1 MNTSKQV
8 NVMIGLLF
16 LLVITFGMYF
26 VWDQNVR
33 AERAEDRQAEENAIR
48 GGKIFALNCRICHG
62 DQGLGSQENPNLPG
76 AALNLESY
84 RTTDAGQLR
93 TLHQRLFE
101 TIRCGRVGTLMPTW
115 GEDQGGTLNNTQM
128 EQLVALIT
136 GSWGDEH
143 PPTVR
148 KLLAQAQEARAAG
161 DEATASELEARAQA
175 FLNEIS
181 EKGWETALELAHE
194 QDTIRTPGGDVLRL
208 ARDIGATDT
217 TLLLNDAHV
226 GLSRDQLLRIGPS
239 GEEGSEVVKVVQ
251 FPASSS
257 LARRVGP
264 SDDTLLLESAADF
277 RPGTVVQAGSEKMRV
292 LRVDAATNSIVV
304 ARGVDGTR
312 PQEHRRGTVIQDP
325 SNEIVVERGAFGT
338 EARPHTAGTQV
349 FNGPQ
354 MPPEG
359 PLTGEGGTP
368 PCGQR
373 PPVTQQEPG
382 VELTPSPGQPQR
394 PRTAQPTQATVTE
407 PQNGVIEV
415 PMQDNRFLRNNLK
428 VPAGQPVTVRLV
440 NQGQAPHNLR
450 VAGPDGQWNTADDQ
464 TVPPGGAYLTGG
476 QQAEARLTFQ
486 QPGIFA
492 FRCDAHPT
500 EMWGYIT
507 VGQ

>member
-16 LLVITFGMYF
+16 LLVITFGLYF

-48 GGKIFALNCRICHG
+48 GGKLYALNCRICHG

-76 AALNLESY
+76 AALNLENY
-84 RTTDAGQLR
+84 RTTDPGQLR

-128 EQLVALIT
+128 QQLVALIT
-136 GSWGDEH
+136 GTWGDEH

-148 KLLAQAQEARAAG
+148 RLLAQAQQARAAG
-161 DEATASELEARAQA
+161 DEATAADLEAQAQA
-175 FLNEIS
+175 ILNEIS

-194 QDTIRTPGGDVLRL
+194 QDTILTPGGEVVRL
-208 ARDIGATDT
+208 ARDVTANDT
-217 TLLLNDAHV
+217 VLLLNDAHV
-226 GLSRDQLLRIGPS
+226 GLSRDQLLRLGPS
-239 GEEGSEVVKVVQ
+239 GEEGSEVVRVVQ
-251 FPASSS
+251 FPASST

-264 SDDTLLLESAADF
+264 GEDTLTLESAANF
-277 RPGTVVQAGSEKMRV
+277 RAGTVVQAGSERMLV
-292 LRVDAATNSIVV
+292 VRVDAAANTITVL
-304 ARGVDGTR
+304 RGVDGTR
-312 PQEHRRGTVIQDP
+312 PLEHRRGTVVQDP
-325 SNEIVVERGAFGT
+325 SNEIVVERGAFDT
-338 EARPHTAGTQV
+338 QPRPHSAGTQV
-349 FNGPQ
+349 FLGPQ
-354 MPPEG
+354 QPPEG

-373 PPVTQQEPG
+373 PPAPQEAG
-382 VELTPSPGQPQR
+382 IELTPSPGQPQR

-415 PMQDNRFLRNNLK
+415 PMQDNRFLRNNLR
-428 VPAGQPVTVRLV
+428 VPLGQPVTVRIV

-450 VAGPDGQWNTADDQ
+450 VAGPDGAWNTGDDQ
-464 TVPPGGAYLTGG
+464 AVPAGGALVPGG
-476 QQAEARLTFQ
+476 QQAEATLTFQ
-486 QPGIFA
+486 QPGVFA
-492 FRCDAHPT
+492 FRCDAHPND
-500 EMWGYIT
+500 MWGYIT

>member
-16 LLVITFGMYF
+16 LLVITFGIYF

-33 AERAEDRQAEENAIR
+33 AERAEEQQAEENAIR
-48 GGKIFALNCRICHG
+48 GGKLFALNCRICHG

-84 RTTDAGQLR
+84 RTIDPGQL
-93 TLHQRLFE
+93 TSLHQRLFE

-128 EQLVALIT
+128 QQLVALIT
-136 GSWGDEH
+136 GAWGDEH
-143 PPTVR
+143 PPSVR
-148 KLLAQAQEARAAG
+148 KLLAQAQVARAAG
-161 DEATASELEARAQA
+161 DEATATELEAEAQA
-175 FLNEIS
+175 ILNEIS

-194 QDTIRTPGGDVLRL
+194 QDTIVNAAGEVVRL
-208 ARDIGATDT
+208 ARDVDADDT

-226 GLSRDQLLRIGPS
+226 GLSADQLLRLGPS
-239 GEEGSEVVKVVQ
+239 GEEGSEVVRVVQ
-251 FPASSS
+251 APGSST

-264 SDDTLLLESAADF
+264 GDDTLPLESAANF
-277 RPGTVVQAGSEKMRV
+277 RPGVIVQAGSERMLV
-292 LRVDAATNSIVV
+292 IRVDAAANTIIVM
-304 ARGVDGTR
+304 RGVDGTR
-312 PQEHRRGTVIQDP
+312 AQEHPRGTLVQDP
-325 SNEIVVERGAFGT
+325 SNEVVVERGAFDT
-338 EARPHTAGTQV
+338 EARPHAAGTQV

-354 MPPEG
+354 IPPEG
-359 PLTGEGGTP
+359 PLTGESGTP

-373 PPVTQQEPG
+373 PPAPQEQG
-382 VELTPSPGQPQR
+382 IQLTPSPGQPER
-394 PRTAQPTQATVTE
+394 PRNAQPIQATVTE

-428 VPAGQPVTVRLV
+428 LPVGQPVTIRIV

-450 VAGPDGQWNTADDQ
+450 VAGPDGAWNTGDDQ
-464 TVPPGGAYLTGG
+464 AVPSGGGLVPGG
-476 QQAEARLTFQ
+476 QQAEASLTFQ

-492 FRCDAHPT
+492 FRCDAHPND
-500 EMWGYIT
+500 MWGYIT